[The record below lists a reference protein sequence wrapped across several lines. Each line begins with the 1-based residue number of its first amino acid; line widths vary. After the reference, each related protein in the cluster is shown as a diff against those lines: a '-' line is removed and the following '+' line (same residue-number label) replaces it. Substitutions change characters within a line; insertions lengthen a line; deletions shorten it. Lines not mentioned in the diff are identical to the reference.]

1 MAYRLINFQQ
11 SEEWTKYV
19 HNSVKYD
26 IYHTW
31 HYHSLD
37 RNGEPFLFV
46 YEESDVFIALP
57 LLKREI
63 ENSGLYDLTSVY
75 GYSGPISN
83 RKFADINDYILENFK
98 CSFLSFMHTG
108 RYLCVFSRLNPFI
121 DQKILIEKI
130 GGIYNNGKTVY
141 MDLSI
146 SIEEQRIGYEQR
158 MGRQIRQLRR
168 MPFVIRESQT
178 RDEIRLF
185 ADMYND
191 NMLRLKAEK
200 NYFFNE
206 EYFVKLI
213 KEDSC
218 KLILIYDGVKMIC
231 GAIIMCCGGII
242 RNHLSAT
249 AVDYINQSPSK
260 LLTDE
265 ISIIG
270 RQLGMKYFH
279 LGGGLGGRE
288 DSLFKFKSRF
298 SNLFLEDCTW
308 KFVSDTFIYNDLVKQ
323 SKNDLNINYFP
334 LYRYPEMAVRKI

>member
-11 SEEWTKYV
+11 SEEWTAYV
-19 HNSVKYD
+19 LNSVNYD
-26 IYHTW
+26 FYHTW
-31 HYHSLD
+31 HYHSLEK
-37 RNGEPFLFV
+37 NGDPFLFV

-63 ENSGLYDLTSVY
+63 ANSGLYDLTSVY

-83 RKFADINDYILENFK
+83 RKFADISDQILENFK
-98 CSFLSFMHTG
+98 YFFLNFMNTG
-108 RYLCVFSRLNPFI
+108 RYICVFCRLNPFI
-121 DQKILIEKI
+121 DQKVLIEKI
-130 GGIYNNGKTVY
+130 GGISDNGKTVY

-146 SIEEQRIGYEQR
+146 SIEEQRTGYEKR
-158 MGRQIRQLRR
+158 MGRQIRHLRK
-168 MPFVIRESQT
+168 MPYIIKEAKT
-178 RDEIRLF
+178 TDEISLF
-185 ADMYND
+185 TAMYNE

-200 NYFFNE
+200 SYFFNE
-206 EYFVKLI
+206 DYFAAII

-218 KLILIYDGVKMIC
+218 KLIVMYDGIKMIC

-249 AVDYINQSPSK
+249 AVDYVNQSPSK

-288 DSLFKFKSRF
+288 DSLFKFKSSF
-298 SNLFLEDCTW
+298 SNLFLEDSTW
-308 KFVSDTFIYNDLVKQ
+308 KFVSDTFVYNDLIKERK
-323 SKNDLNINYFP
+323 SDLNINYFP
-334 LYRYPEMAVRKI
+334 LYRYPDMVIK

>member
-1 MAYRLINFQQ
+1 MSYRLINFQQ
-11 SEEWTKYV
+11 SEEWTAYV
-19 HNSVKYD
+19 HKSVSYD
-26 IYHTW
+26 FYHTW
-31 HYHSLD
+31 HYHSLEK
-37 RNGEPFLFV
+37 NGEPFLFV

-63 ENSGLYDLTSVY
+63 ANSGLYDLTSVY

-83 RKFADINDYILENFK
+83 RKFADINDRILENFK
-98 CSFLSFMHTG
+98 YFFLNFMSTG
-108 RYLCVFSRLNPFI
+108 RYICVFSRLNPFI
-121 DQKILIEKI
+121 DQKVLIEKI
-130 GGIYNNGKTVY
+130 GGVYNNGKTVY

-146 SIEEQRIGYEQR
+146 SIEEQRTGYEKR

-168 MPFVIRESQT
+168 MPYVIKEAKT
-178 RDEIRLF
+178 IDEIRAF
-185 ADMYND
+185 TAMYNE
-191 NMLRLKAEK
+191 NMARLKAEK
-200 NYFFNE
+200 SYFFSE
-206 EYFVKLI
+206 DYFWELI

-218 KLILIYDGVKMIC
+218 KLILIYDGIKIIC
-231 GAIIMCCGGII
+231 GAIVMCCGSII

-288 DSLFKFKSRF
+288 DSLFKFKSSF
-298 SNLFLEDCTW
+298 SNLFLEDSTW
-308 KFVSDTFIYNDLVKQ
+308 KFVSDRFIYNDLVKER
-323 SKNDLNINYFP
+323 KDDLDTNYFP
-334 LYRYPEMAVRKI
+334 LYRCPEMVLK